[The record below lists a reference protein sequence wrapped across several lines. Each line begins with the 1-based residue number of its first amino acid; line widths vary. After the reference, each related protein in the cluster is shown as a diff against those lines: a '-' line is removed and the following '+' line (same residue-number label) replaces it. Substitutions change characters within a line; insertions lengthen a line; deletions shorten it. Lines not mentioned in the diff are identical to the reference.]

1 MTTCVVQVDQPVQIG
16 QSLRVTVT
24 DIDPAGVRLLVDG
37 RIIGG
42 PNDGEPVHAAY
53 ELGVGKSINVSPN
66 IAIALAEIDNA
77 DAVLK
82 VFAPSAIGV
91 SRIGND

>member
-24 DIDPAGVRLLVDG
+24 DIDPAGVRLRVRG
-37 RIIGG
+37 RVVGG
-42 PNDGEPVHAAY
+42 PNDGESVQAAH
-53 ELGVGKSINVSPN
+53 ELGVGKSINISPHVV
-66 IAIALAEIDNA
+66 IALAEIDKA

-82 VFAPSAIGV
+82 VFAPSTMAVQTGPTP
-91 SRIGND
+91 